1 VTCAW
6 DGWKYCVRNGMSAHK
21 GGDSVN
27 SYEVKVVDKNK
38 LYVAFPHLLAIECF
52 SLIMAY
58 VDLETSV
65 KVFIMHM
72 SKDNTL
78 PIDSNNRKTRNL
90 GISTTNANDKMAP
103 RKST

>member
-1 VTCAW
+1 
-6 DGWKYCVRNGMSAHK
+6 
-21 GGDSVN
+21 
-27 SYEVKVVDKNK
+27 
-38 LYVAFPHLLAIECF
+38 
-52 SLIMAY
+52 MAY

-65 KVFIMHM
+65 NDFLMHM

-78 PIDSNNRKTRNL
+78 PIDSNNRKTRIL